1 MLIINVNEGMLINL
15 LNDGK
20 REIENAL
27 RWQGLDIGVKI
38 NIKQIKKS
46 EEEQDIEKLKDVF
59 GDYLI
64 VRGGNKNGLW

>member
-59 GDYLI
+59 GD
-64 VRGGNKNGLW
+64 